1 MKSNFSINL
10 ISSYTFNI
18 FNFYIFEFFNNFF
31 FFFKKKNIN
40 FFFKKNFDF
49 FFFKKINNIYYEI
62 SYINFNNITLNK
74 NVLINFYF
82 NSFNF
87 NFFSFFS
94 FFSFLFSIIFFF
106 FYFFFFEKKNFYFFR
121 LLNDF
126 ILVWIKFLIE
136 KLESFEES
144 FLFFKFLLFFLF
156 LFFLHFFFFDNFLNT
171 YIFLEW
177 SLPVIF
183 GLFIILENIWL
194 FSSSIFIYLNGSK
207 GRKFFFIT
215 LVEDFINLFIL
226 ITRILLQIIRGVIC
240 SLYHDFFREIS
251 ILFFFKIYNFFF
263 F

>member
-1 MKSNFSINL
+1 M
-10 ISSYTFNI
+10 
-18 FNFYIFEFFNNFF
+18 
-31 FFFKKKNIN
+31 
-40 FFFKKNFDF
+40 
-49 FFFKKINNIYYEI
+49 
-62 SYINFNNITLNK
+62 
-74 NVLINFYF
+74 
-82 NSFNF
+82 
-87 NFFSFFS
+87 
-94 FFSFLFSIIFFF
+94 
-106 FYFFFFEKKNFYFFR
+106 
-121 LLNDF
+121 
-126 ILVWIKFLIE
+126 
-136 KLESFEES
+136 
-144 FLFFKFLLFFLF
+144 
-156 LFFLHFFFFDNFLNT
+156 FFLHFFFFDNFLNT

-263 F
+263 FLNFVFNFNIINSFWFLSVFFIKFFFIVIVMTFAVLLMFLQILFLFLAIWLFCKCWFISFYKQKIKN